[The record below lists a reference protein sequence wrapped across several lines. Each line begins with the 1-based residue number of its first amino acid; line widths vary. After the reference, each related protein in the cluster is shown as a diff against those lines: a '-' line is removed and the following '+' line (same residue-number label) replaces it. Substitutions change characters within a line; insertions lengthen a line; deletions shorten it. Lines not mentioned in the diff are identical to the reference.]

1 VLNMARYGLSG
12 KEKAAI
18 ALITLG
24 PELSAEVFK
33 HMREDEIEE
42 LTLEIASMRR
52 VPPEQKEQVL
62 GELYHMYLA
71 QEYIAQ
77 GGIDYAKE
85 VLERALGSQKAMAII
100 QRLTASLQV
109 RPFEFIRS
117 TDPGQLLTFIQGEHS
132 QTIALILAFL
142 QPEQA
147 GTILTAL
154 PPEKQVD
161 VTKRLALMEYT
172 SPEVIQEVERVL
184 EAKLSALAGQDSTQ
198 VGGVEALVE
207 VLNQVDRATEKT
219 ILENLEEQ
227 EPELAEEIKRRLFT
241 FEDIVQ
247 LDNKAVMRILRE
259 IDLTKDLP
267 LALKV
272 ASEEVKNKIF
282 INMSKRAVETLQE
295 EMDYLGPVRLR
306 DVEEA
311 QQRIVNTIRKLEEVG
326 EIIIARGGE
335 DEIVV

>member
-1 VLNMARYGLSG
+1 MARHGLSG

-18 ALITLG
+18 ALIAMG

-42 LTLEIASMRR
+42 LTLEIASMRT
-52 VPPEQKEQVL
+52 VPPEQKDKIL

-85 VLERALGSQKAMAII
+85 ILERALGSQKAMEII
-100 QRLTASLQV
+100 ERLTASLQV

-117 TDPGQLLTFIQGEHS
+117 TDPGQLLTFIQGEHP

-161 VTKRLALMEYT
+161 VTKRLALMEHT
-172 SPEVIQEVERVL
+172 SPEVIHEVERVL

-198 VGGVEALVE
+198 VGEVEALVE

-247 LDNKAVMRILRE
+247 LDDKAVMRVLRE
-259 IDLTKDLP
+259 IDLTRDLP
-267 LALKV
+267 MALKV
-272 ASEEVKNKIF
+272 ASEEVKTKIF
-282 INMSKRAVETLQE
+282 NNLSKRAVETLQE

-335 DEIVV
+335 DGIVV

>member
-1 VLNMARYGLSG
+1 MARHGLSG

-18 ALITLG
+18 ALIAMG

-42 LTLEIASMRR
+42 LTLEIASMRT
-52 VPPEQKEQVL
+52 VPPEQKDKIL

-85 VLERALGSQKAMAII
+85 ILERALGSQKAMEII
-100 QRLTASLQV
+100 ERLTASLQV

-117 TDPGQLLTFIQGEHS
+117 TDPGQLLTFIQGEHP

-161 VTKRLALMEYT
+161 VTKRLALMEHT
-172 SPEVIQEVERVL
+172 SPEVIHEVERVL

-241 FEDIVQ
+241 FEDIVH
-247 LDNKAVMRILRE
+247 LDDRAVMRVLRE
-259 IDLTKDLP
+259 IDLTRDLP
-267 LALKV
+267 MALKV
-272 ASEEVKNKIF
+272 ASEEVKTKIF
-282 INMSKRAVETLQE
+282 NNLSKRAVETLQE

>member
-1 VLNMARYGLSG
+1 
-12 KEKAAI
+12 
-18 ALITLG
+18 
-24 PELSAEVFK
+24 
-33 HMREDEIEE
+33 MREDEIEE
-42 LTLEIASMRR
+42 LTLEIASMRT
-52 VPPEQKEQVL
+52 VPPEQKDKIL

-85 VLERALGSQKAMAII
+85 ILERALGSQKAMEII
-100 QRLTASLQV
+100 ERLTASLQV

-117 TDPGQLLTFIQGEHS
+117 TDPGQLLTFIQGEHP

-161 VTKRLALMEYT
+161 VTKRLALMEHT
-172 SPEVIQEVERVL
+172 SPEVIHEVERVL

-247 LDNKAVMRILRE
+247 LDDKAVMRVLRE
-259 IDLTKDLP
+259 IDLTRDLP
-267 LALKV
+267 MALKV
-272 ASEEVKNKIF
+272 ASEEVKTKIF
-282 INMSKRAVETLQE
+282 NNLSKRAVETLQE

>member
-1 VLNMARYGLSG
+1 MARYGLSG

>member
-1 VLNMARYGLSG
+1 MARHGLSG

-18 ALITLG
+18 ALIAMG

-42 LTLEIASMRR
+42 LTLEIASMRT
-52 VPPEQKEQVL
+52 VPPEQKDKIL

-85 VLERALGSQKAMAII
+85 ILERALGSQKAMEII
-100 QRLTASLQV
+100 ERLTASLQV

-117 TDPGQLLTFIQGEHS
+117 TDPGQLLTFIQGEHP

-161 VTKRLALMEYT
+161 VTKRLALMEHT
-172 SPEVIQEVERVL
+172 SPEVIHEVERVL

-247 LDNKAVMRILRE
+247 LDDKAVMRVLRE
-259 IDLTKDLP
+259 IDLTRDLP
-267 LALKV
+267 MALKV
-272 ASEEVKNKIF
+272 ASEEVKTKIF
-282 INMSKRAVETLQE
+282 NNLSKRAVETLQE

>member
-1 VLNMARYGLSG
+1 MARHGLSG

-18 ALITLG
+18 ALIAMG

-42 LTLEIASMRR
+42 LTLEIASMRT
-52 VPPEQKEQVL
+52 VPPEQKDKIL

-85 VLERALGSQKAMAII
+85 ILERALGSQKAMEII
-100 QRLTASLQV
+100 ERLTASLQV

-117 TDPGQLLTFIQGEHS
+117 TDPGQLLTFIQGEHP

-161 VTKRLALMEYT
+161 VTKRLALMEHT
-172 SPEVIQEVERVL
+172 SPEVIHEVERVL
-184 EAKLSALAGQDSTQ
+184 EAKLSALAGQDFHP
-198 VGGVEALVE
+198 GGW
-207 VLNQVDRATEKT
+207 
-219 ILENLEEQ
+219 
-227 EPELAEEIKRRLFT
+227 
-241 FEDIVQ
+241 
-247 LDNKAVMRILRE
+247 
-259 IDLTKDLP
+259 
-267 LALKV
+267 
-272 ASEEVKNKIF
+272 S
-282 INMSKRAVETLQE
+282 
-295 EMDYLGPVRLR
+295 
-306 DVEEA
+306 
-311 QQRIVNTIRKLEEVG
+311 
-326 EIIIARGGE
+326 
-335 DEIVV
+335 

>member
-1 VLNMARYGLSG
+1 MLNMARYGLSG

>member
-1 VLNMARYGLSG
+1 MARHGLSG

-18 ALITLG
+18 ALIAMG

-42 LTLEIASMRR
+42 LTLEIASMRT
-52 VPPEQKEQVL
+52 VPPEQKDKIL

-85 VLERALGSQKAMAII
+85 ILERALGSQKAMEII
-100 QRLTASLQV
+100 ERLTASLQV

-117 TDPGQLLTFIQGEHS
+117 TDPGQLLTFIQGEHP

-161 VTKRLALMEYT
+161 VTKRLALMEHS
-172 SPEVIQEVERVL
+172 SPEVIHEVERVL

-247 LDNKAVMRILRE
+247 LDDKAVMRVLRE
-259 IDLTKDLP
+259 IDLTRDLP
-267 LALKV
+267 MALKV
-272 ASEEVKNKIF
+272 ASEEVKTKIF
-282 INMSKRAVETLQE
+282 NNLSKRAVETLQE

>member
-62 GELYHMYLA
+62 GELYHMYFA

-109 RPFEFIRS
+109 KPFEFIRS
-117 TDPGQLLTFIQGEHS
+117 TDPGQLLTFIQGEHP

>member
-1 VLNMARYGLSG
+1 MARYGLSG

-62 GELYHMYLA
+62 GELYHMYFA

-109 RPFEFIRS
+109 KPFEFIRS
-117 TDPGQLLTFIQGEHS
+117 TDPGQLLTFIQGEHP

>member
-1 VLNMARYGLSG
+1 L
-12 KEKAAI
+12 I
-18 ALITLG
+18 AMG

-42 LTLEIASMRR
+42 LTLEIASMRT
-52 VPPEQKEQVL
+52 VPPEQKDKIL

-85 VLERALGSQKAMAII
+85 ILERALGSQKAMEII
-100 QRLTASLQV
+100 ERLTASLQV

-117 TDPGQLLTFIQGEHS
+117 TDPGQLLTFIQGEHP

-161 VTKRLALMEYT
+161 VTKRLALMEHT
-172 SPEVIQEVERVL
+172 SPEVIHEVERVL

-247 LDNKAVMRILRE
+247 LDDKAVMRVLRE
-259 IDLTKDLP
+259 IDLTRDLP
-267 LALKV
+267 MALKV
-272 ASEEVKNKIF
+272 ASEEVKTKIF
-282 INMSKRAVETLQE
+282 NNLSKRAVETLQE

>member
-1 VLNMARYGLSG
+1 MARHGLSG

-18 ALITLG
+18 ALIAMG

-42 LTLEIASMRR
+42 LTLEIASMRT
-52 VPPEQKEQVL
+52 VPPEQKDKIL

-85 VLERALGSQKAMAII
+85 ILERALGSQKAMEII
-100 QRLTASLQV
+100 ERLTASLQV

-117 TDPGQLLTFIQGEHS
+117 TDPGQLLTFIQGEHP

-161 VTKRLALMEYT
+161 VTKRLALMEHT
-172 SPEVIQEVERVL
+172 SPEVIHEVERVL

-241 FEDIVQ
+241 FEDIVH
-247 LDNKAVMRILRE
+247 LDDRAVMRVLRE

-272 ASEEVKNKIF
+272 ASEEVKTKIF
-282 INMSKRAVETLQE
+282 NNLSKRAVETLQE

>member
-1 VLNMARYGLSG
+1 MARYGLSG

-109 RPFEFIRS
+109 KPFEFIRS
-117 TDPGQLLTFIQGEHS
+117 TDPGQLLTFIQGEHP

>member
-1 VLNMARYGLSG
+1 MARHGLSG

-18 ALITLG
+18 ALIAMG

-42 LTLEIASMRR
+42 LTLEIASMRT
-52 VPPEQKEQVL
+52 VPPEQKDKIL

-85 VLERALGSQKAMAII
+85 VLERALGSQKAMEII
-100 QRLTASLQV
+100 ERLTASLQV

-117 TDPGQLLTFIQGEHS
+117 TDPGQLLTFIQGEHP

-161 VTKRLALMEYT
+161 VTKRLALMEHT
-172 SPEVIQEVERVL
+172 SPEVIHEVERVL

-247 LDNKAVMRILRE
+247 LDDKAVMRVLRE
-259 IDLTKDLP
+259 IDLTRDLP
-267 LALKV
+267 MALKV
-272 ASEEVKNKIF
+272 ASEEVKTKIF
-282 INMSKRAVETLQE
+282 NNLSKRAVETLQE